1 MDENERERIAG
12 SPFLVFA
19 HTYGTFA
26 YNKPE
31 LFIEIEVIGKEE
43 KFILSEKRT
52 QFGDRR
58 SDMSEAYPTTK

>member
-1 MDENERERIAG
+1 MEEKERERIVH

-19 HTYGTFA
+19 HTYGAFA
-26 YNKPE
+26 YDSLE